1 MEITEQ
7 MKALFGGSNI
17 NEANVR
23 AFRVLIL
30 EQLRPLVEKEVRDE
44 YVDFYTQKI
53 EEALTVRM
61 RMLVAKNDPEQYM
74 KASEQFLKIMQNYFT
89 DLAGRKAS

>member
-1 MEITEQ
+1 
-7 MKALFGGSNI
+7 MKALFSGSSI

-23 AFRVLIL
+23 AFRVLLL

-44 YVDFYTQKI
+44 YVDFYTKKI

-61 RMLVAKNDPEQYM
+61 RMLGAKNDPEQYM
-74 KASEQFLKIMQNYFT
+74 KASE
-89 DLAGRKAS
+89 